1 MKNKVKLPIRHLFTQ
16 ATISLMLVLL
26 ISSGAQANI
35 GIFIANIAKTA
46 QAVKGVAGVAKAAQA
61 VKGVAGVAKTAKA
74 AKGMAGV
81 GKAAQAA
88 RGLGSLEA
96 IAKILKAIPEHT
108 LPSLKVRQSYKL
120 SIEQAAAVVFQ
131 ANRSQVGSRLLSVYV
146 GLDENHK
153 LTYISN
159 GQKFEFGS
167 VLDDVSF
174 ESDLRKIES
183 ALLKHGKSK
192 FNSVDIYAEADIL
205 RNSGFQ
211 KTDFGQHT
219 RVYAANLH
227 GSSWETYVAKTL
239 VGQERFIKI
248 TPSLVIRAGGDNTLR
263 NALLLTSEKIN
274 KDDIKIIALFE
285 RKADPETIEAIE
297 KIAGR
302 HNIPSEAFSLATI
315 ELEFAKS
322 EGKIFI
328 FVGHTENGKFV
339 IRDAMYNPIS
349 SFDIDE
355 IDVLAAKHKVTSIF
369 LGCETAD
376 LPGVS
381 GFCKK
386 VNSLDIAKQL
396 DRALRSQTYGD
407 FLSNIGSP
415 EIPLII
421 DKATVEHERILIQA
435 RHNNERKN
443 GVFTTVSISSSARFI
458 PSSIWPTIVE
468 WTIILMSLLLFF
480 YILISIW
487 RINSKKLGVTESGY
501 ERTEEIV
508 KAGTGILIRKVITAS
523 VSKQFD

>member
-1 MKNKVKLPIRHLFTQ
+1 
-16 ATISLMLVLL
+16 
-26 ISSGAQANI
+26 
-35 GIFIANIAKTA
+35 
-46 QAVKGVAGVAKAAQA
+46 
-61 VKGVAGVAKTAKA
+61 
-74 AKGMAGV
+74 
-81 GKAAQAA
+81 
-88 RGLGSLEA
+88 
-96 IAKILKAIPEHT
+96 
-108 LPSLKVRQSYKL
+108 
-120 SIEQAAAVVFQ
+120 
-131 ANRSQVGSRLLSVYV
+131 
-146 GLDENHK
+146 
-153 LTYISN
+153 
-159 GQKFEFGS
+159 
-167 VLDDVSF
+167 
-174 ESDLRKIES
+174 
-183 ALLKHGKSK
+183 
-192 FNSVDIYAEADIL
+192 
-205 RNSGFQ
+205 
-211 KTDFGQHT
+211 
-219 RVYAANLH
+219 
-227 GSSWETYVAKTL
+227 
-239 VGQERFIKI
+239 
-248 TPSLVIRAGGDNTLR
+248 
-263 NALLLTSEKIN
+263 
-274 KDDIKIIALFE
+274 
-285 RKADPETIEAIE
+285 
-297 KIAGR
+297 
-302 HNIPSEAFSLATI
+302 LATI

-480 YILISIW
+480 YMLISIW
-487 RINSKKLGVTESGY
+487 RINSKKSGVTESGY

-523 VSKQFD
+523 VSKQFDQ